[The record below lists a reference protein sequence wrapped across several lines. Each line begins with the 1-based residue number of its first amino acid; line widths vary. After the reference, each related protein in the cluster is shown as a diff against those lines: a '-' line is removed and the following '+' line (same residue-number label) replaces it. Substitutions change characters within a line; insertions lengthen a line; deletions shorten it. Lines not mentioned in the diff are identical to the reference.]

1 MDQYQKMKMVGT
13 NIACHTVLFAS
24 FPCMYLLN
32 YLLLHIKDTT
42 WICFDIKFISKK
54 NLKRK
59 IYHKT
64 ATNWNRQIFYT
75 FSYLDG
81 MLLGNLTK
89 RGYIL
94 VPRDT
99 HLIMYIN
106 LLRMHKQDRKMDMA
120 QNSIYRF
127 PYELSRQ
134 NYFWLINYPANYRNL
149 SSRLVCWLPIWL

>member
-1 MDQYQKMKMVGT
+1 MKMVGT
-13 NIACHTVLFAS
+13 NMLVILFVN
-24 FPCMYLLN
+24 FLCMFLFV
-32 YLLLHIKDTT
+32 TT
-42 WICFDIKFISKK
+42 SICFDIKFISKK
-54 NLKRK
+54 NLKK

-89 RGYIL
+89 RSYIL
-94 VPRDT
+94 VPWDT
-99 HLIMYIN
+99 HLIMYIY

-127 PYELSRQ
+127 PYELSHRG
-134 NYFWLINYPANYRNL
+134 LK
-149 SSRLVCWLPIWL
+149 LVLYD

>member
-13 NIACHTVLFAS
+13 NIACHTVVFAS
-24 FPCMYLLN
+24 FPCTYVST

-42 WICFDIKFISKK
+42 SICLIINSSQRRI
-54 NLKRK
+54 LKK

-134 NYFWLINYPANYRNL
+134 NYFWLINYQANYRNL
-149 SSRLVCWLPIWL
+149 SSRLVC

>member
-1 MDQYQKMKMVGT
+1 MSYSS
-13 NIACHTVLFAS
+13 ICEFS
-24 FPCMYLLN
+24 MYVST
-32 YLLLHIKDTT
+32 YLLLHGKDTRPRQ
-42 WICFDIKFISKK
+42 FISKK
-54 NLKRK
+54 NLKK

-89 RGYIL
+89 RSYIL
-94 VPRDT
+94 VPWDT
-99 HLIMYIN
+99 HLIMYIY

-134 NYFWLINYPANYRNL
+134 NYFWLINYQANYWNL
-149 SSRLVCWLPIWL
+149 SSRLVC